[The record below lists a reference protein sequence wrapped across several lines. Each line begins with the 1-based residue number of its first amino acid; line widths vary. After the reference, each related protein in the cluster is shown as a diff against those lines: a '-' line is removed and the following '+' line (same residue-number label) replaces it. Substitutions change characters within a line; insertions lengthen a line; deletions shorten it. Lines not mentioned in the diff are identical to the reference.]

1 MILLFLMLMADPPD
15 VAARETVAVLAGAM
29 AENNAEKFLA
39 YLSPELKTTLE
50 ADLRALLLR
59 HEITSSISPLS
70 NEGDDKKRS
79 LELDWYVE
87 IRARGNELAIER
99 RRQNVR
105 CVVEKNAKKRWVV
118 TAVAPADFFAPPK

>member
-1 MILLFLMLMADPPD
+1 MILLFLMLVADPPD
-15 VAARETVAVLAGAM
+15 VGARETVAVLAGAM

-39 YLSPELKTTLE
+39 YVSPELKAAME

-87 IRARGNELAIER
+87 IRARGNEMAIER

-105 CVVEKNAKKRWVV
+105 CVVERNAKKRWVV
-118 TAVAPADFFAPPK
+118 TAVTPTDFFSPPK